1 VTYEVPVAPGE
12 SADLETS
19 VRGGSGGWQL
29 WEVFVRARRGISH
42 VHIGSLHAPDAE
54 TALQNAR
61 DVYTR
66 RGEGVSVWVVP
77 SAEVHAFE
85 PDDAAEYVEANE
97 KGYRLATS
105 YEIPDEVGHM

>member
-1 VTYEVPVAPGE
+1 MTYDVPVAPGE
-12 SADLETS
+12 SADIEEHFETG
-19 VRGGSGGWQL
+19 REAWPM

-42 VHIGSLHAPDAE
+42 VHIGSLHAADAE

-77 SAEVHAFE
+77 SDEIQAFE
-85 PDDAAEYVEANE
+85 PEDAVDYVDANE
-97 KGYRLATS
+97 KVYRHATA